1 MEAQGQRQARGAPS
15 PPSPACGHPFCGT
28 DDASTRSRLC
38 GTASA
43 TPGASAGDWKACVW
57 PPCVTQ
63 ASSHVA
69 PGPHGE
75 VPGRVGACPERPQS
89 SASTTEGA
97 SLDGVGSCSVSSSK
111 ADLRCRPQRGQLRHE
126 ADKDRHHAALGQEA
140 LSTTHRHT
148 YALTC
153 AEDSRAKTVL
163 NAHVAF
169 AFLTRQV
176 LSYNYLFRLIR
187 VGSVALA
194 EPSDFLRLHGS

>member
-1 MEAQGQRQARGAPS
+1 MPR
-15 PPSPACGHPFCGT
+15 
-28 DDASTRSRLC
+28 
-38 GTASA
+38 
-43 TPGASAGDWKACVW
+43 ASAGDWKARVW
-57 PPCVTQ
+57 LPCVTQ

-69 PGPHGE
+69 PGPHGK

-89 SASTTEGA
+89 LASTTEGA
-97 SLDGVGSCSVSSSK
+97 SLDGVGSCSVSYSK
-111 ADLRCRPQRGQLRHE
+111 ADLRCRPQRGQPRHK

-140 LSTTHRHT
+140 LCNTFSTTHRHT

-169 AFLTRQV
+169 AFLTRRV
-176 LSYNYLFRLIR
+176 LSYYYLFWLIH

-194 EPSDFLRLHGS
+194 KPSDFLRLHGS